1 MKRLHSL
8 TAIIT
13 ILLFVVPIFVYP
25 VRGGVEDGRAVFTYG
40 FPFSWFSVYFD
51 SQSGRTFFTEALRMS
66 GGQIHIDFI
75 TAILNLIILFIA
87 VRAILVVF
95 GRQQQKRRQK
105 ASSKQLEKEIPQD
118 DVSPKKDD
126 PKDLPKEP

>member
-1 MKRLHSL
+1 MKRLHIL

-51 SQSGRTFFTEALRMS
+51 SQSGRTFFTE
-66 GGQIHIDFI
+66 
-75 TAILNLIILFIA
+75 ILNLIILFIA

-105 ASSKQLEKEIPQD
+105 ASSKQLKTTPQD
-118 DVSPKKDD
+118 DASPKKDD